1 MADCNNLFFF
11 LITLSITM
19 ILFFL
24 TTKPSLNMITES
36 VDPQDVALGFAV
48 QMVALK
54 ILGTI
59 PGPIILGK

>member
-1 MADCNNLFFF
+1 
-11 LITLSITM
+11 M